1 MMTSDKQY
9 RYIWH
14 PYIEM
19 LILVS
24 ATLLAAKLYSI
35 NFSSTL
41 YRFTAF
47 IFIFGAIS
55 LTWLFIIK
63 PKYSLLGL
71 LFVFLFGAR
80 LSSEYMLSI
89 GHLRIP
95 LEAIILFALFIL
107 YYTKHPISSDAFTGY
122 LFTFVIV
129 LIIVSMVHPGNEL
142 LTILL
147 AGPISQFIAYLLFRS
162 VFKTKKRIEQLAR
175 GLSILLF
182 LAILYGFV
190 QPFLFGNW
198 VDFIF
203 LRIPSF
209 FYNPNIYA
217 SVLILL
223 WPMILISYSDK
234 MRTHKQKTGVI
245 IYIFLCLIAILLTG
259 SRAALIIA
267 LVQSLI
273 MLLILRR
280 RSKRDKRK
288 VSKLVMIGVACVII
302 VFAFWS
308 QSILGTVLRRFE
320 QIDFTAPGNSAS
332 ERILGAK
339 GAIEIG
345 LSHPLWG
352 VGLGNFEKE
361 YPKTAASQKGILKLE
376 SAHNYPLNLF
386 AEAGIL
392 VVLLWAI
399 VIAKLIIGMRTALS
413 MHLNTGLSEIAI
425 AFFVSNIGEIAYTT
439 LFYDDVVHKGNGFP
453 MVLWYI
459 VIAIQMNLVKIKENK
474 VE

>member
-1 MMTSDKQY
+1 MTSDKQY

-162 VFKTKKRIEQLAR
+162 VFKTK
-175 GLSILLF
+175 
-182 LAILYGFV
+182 
-190 QPFLFGNW
+190 
-198 VDFIF
+198 
-203 LRIPSF
+203 
-209 FYNPNIYA
+209 
-217 SVLILL
+217 
-223 WPMILISYSDK
+223 
-234 MRTHKQKTGVI
+234 
-245 IYIFLCLIAILLTG
+245 
-259 SRAALIIA
+259 
-267 LVQSLI
+267 
-273 MLLILRR
+273 
-280 RSKRDKRK
+280 
-288 VSKLVMIGVACVII
+288 
-302 VFAFWS
+302 
-308 QSILGTVLRRFE
+308 
-320 QIDFTAPGNSAS
+320 
-332 ERILGAK
+332 
-339 GAIEIG
+339 
-345 LSHPLWG
+345 
-352 VGLGNFEKE
+352 
-361 YPKTAASQKGILKLE
+361 
-376 SAHNYPLNLF
+376 
-386 AEAGIL
+386 
-392 VVLLWAI
+392 
-399 VIAKLIIGMRTALS
+399 
-413 MHLNTGLSEIAI
+413 
-425 AFFVSNIGEIAYTT
+425 
-439 LFYDDVVHKGNGFP
+439 
-453 MVLWYI
+453 
-459 VIAIQMNLVKIKENK
+459 
-474 VE
+474 